1 LETPEK
7 YFFFKLIMSVEQSKV
22 EQDIL
27 KSRTKELLDEFNPMK
42 REVDE
47 VRVTIGL
54 DVLPE
59 ITEADALFKKSK
71 T

>member
-1 LETPEK
+1 
-7 YFFFKLIMSVEQSKV
+7 MSVEQSKI
-22 EQDIL
+22 EQDVL

-47 VRVTIGL
+47 IRVTIGL

-59 ITEADALFKKSK
+59 ITETDVLFEKKRK